1 MVMREISLYLLLG
14 HLQAAD
20 SVPVQCLRCENLQVI
35 DVCALCPG
43 MSIYDIP
50 PNCTKDFQVSVNN
63 TKSMVQEGD
72 DILLTCVH
80 NLPNLNL
87 TFGWK
92 EGKNIKNGQNENVCA
107 LCPGMSIYDIPPNCT
122 KDFQV
127 SVNNTK
133 SMVQEGDDILLTC
146 VHNLPNLNLTFGW
159 KEGKN
164 IKNGQN
170 ENVCALCPGM
180 SIYDIPPN
188 CTKAADSVPV
198 QCLRCENLQVIDVC
212 ALCPGMSIY
221 DIPPN
226 CTKDFQVSVNSTKSM
241 VQEGDD
247 IVLTCVH
254 NLPNLNLTFG
264 WKEGK
269 NIKNGQNEST
279 LALKKVLTKSQY
291 SCFVCSPFGY
301 YESLPHDVSVNS
313 NSVLLLVICG
323 VSALVL
329 VMSMG
334 LAIKFK
340 LKRDNAKHKKRMKQR
355 AQAGQSGGPAPLT
368 PRES

>member
-122 KDFQV
+122 KAADSVPVQCLRCENLQV
-127 SVNNTK
+127 I
-133 SMVQEGDDILLTC
+133 D
-146 VHNLPNLNLTFGW
+146 
-159 KEGKN
+159 
-164 IKNGQN
+164 
-170 ENVCALCPGM
+170 VCALCPGM